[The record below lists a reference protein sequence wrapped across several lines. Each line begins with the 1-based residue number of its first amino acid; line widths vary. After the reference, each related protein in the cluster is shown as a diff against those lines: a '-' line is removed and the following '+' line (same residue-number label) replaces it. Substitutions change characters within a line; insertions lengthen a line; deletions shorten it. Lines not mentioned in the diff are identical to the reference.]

1 MYPRDG
7 YFLMLSH
14 FLFRLYINHMLWQF
28 LFPQLSTFILFCRLV
43 GPKYSG
49 EEAEPTYNV
58 AEPTY
63 NVDEPTEIEEDPSYD
78 YEQRQI
84 EIEDLLEDNYD
95 IIDLG
100 GRSDGIAQ

>member
-1 MYPRDG
+1 
-7 YFLMLSH
+7 ML
-14 FLFRLYINHMLWQF
+14 FQF

-58 AEPTY
+58 DEPTY
-63 NVDEPTEIEEDPSYD
+63 NVDEPTEIEEEPSYD

-84 EIEDLLEDNYD
+84 EIEDPLEDNYD
-95 IIDLG
+95 IDYLG
-100 GRSDGIAQ
+100 SRSSDIA

>member
-1 MYPRDG
+1 
-7 YFLMLSH
+7 ML
-14 FLFRLYINHMLWQF
+14 FQF

-58 AEPTY
+58 
-63 NVDEPTEIEEDPSYD
+63 DKPTEIEEEPSYD

-84 EIEDLLEDNYD
+84 EIEDPLEDNYD
-95 IIDLG
+95 IDYLG
-100 GRSDGIAQ
+100 SRSSDIA